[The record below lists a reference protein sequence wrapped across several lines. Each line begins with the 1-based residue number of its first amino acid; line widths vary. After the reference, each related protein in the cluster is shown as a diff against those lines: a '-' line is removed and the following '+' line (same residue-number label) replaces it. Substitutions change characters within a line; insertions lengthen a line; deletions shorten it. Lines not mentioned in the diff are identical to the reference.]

1 MRKQILGS
9 KLQMDALVKTVFN
22 VICACPAEDGDD
34 EVVYAYESEV
44 IEDTMIVKWDTED
57 LTDIANIMLDTA
69 LYYRSQD
76 KLLWEGI
83 TAEHKIEQP
92 ADNHFRI
99 LTTMDKYEK
108 LAEDYFVYNNI
119 TELQYVAMVYPLSLK
134 SNVNKVEL
142 LAVGLT
148 EEQMEIL
155 PKQAKTQVKA
165 QAINKKMTKIGNQ
178 VASTSK
184 IVMNDVVNPLGK
196 ATAKVGATVV
206 GGLGKT
212 ALDMALTASN
222 EILRDAACFSLNELK
237 QRDEVQTM
245 KYSLNKL
252 LGKTNKPQA
261 KQSANN
267 FTL

>member
-1 MRKQILGS
+1 MYKQLIGNVN
-9 KLQMDALVKTVFN
+9 QMVSLEETVFQS
-22 VICACPAEDGDD
+22 ICACQSEDG
-34 EVVYAYESEV
+34 EMMYAYEAEV
-44 IEDTMIVKWDTED
+44 IDDETMIIKWDTEC
-57 LTDIANIMLDTA
+57 LTDAANLMLDTV

-76 KLLWEGI
+76 KLLWQGVQSEV
-83 TAEHKIEQP
+83 KLEQP
-92 ADNHFRI
+92 AENHFRI
-99 LTTMDKYEK
+99 LTTMDKYEQ

-119 TELQYVAMVYPLSLK
+119 GENQYVALVYPLSLT
-134 SNVNKVEL
+134 SNINKVEL
-142 LAVGLT
+142 IAIGLT

-155 PKQAKTQVKA
+155 PKQAKTQMKA

-178 VASTSK
+178 VASSTK

-212 ALDMALTASN
+212 ALDMGLAAAN
-222 EILRDAACFSLNELK
+222 ELLRDAACFSLNELK

-261 KQSANN
+261 KQSMNN
-267 FTL
+267 FSL

>member
-1 MRKQILGS
+1 MKWRQILGNVN
-9 KLQMDALVKTVFN
+9 QMESLMETVFN
-22 VICACPAEDGDD
+22 QICAFQTEDG
-34 EVVYAYESEV
+34 EVCYAYEADV
-44 IEDTMIVKWDTED
+44 IEDTMVIKWDTDD
-57 LTDIANIMLDTA
+57 LTDAANLMLDTV

-76 KLLWEGI
+76 KLLWNGVQSEVKLE
-83 TAEHKIEQP
+83 TPAE
-92 ADNHFRI
+92 NHFRI
-99 LTTMDKYEK
+99 LTTMDKYEQI
-108 LAEDYFVYNNI
+108 AEDYFVYNNI
-119 TELQYVAMVYPLSLK
+119 GENQYVALVYPLSLT
-134 SNVNKVEL
+134 SNINKVEL
-142 LAVGLT
+142 IAVGLT
-148 EEQMEIL
+148 EDQMEIL
-155 PKQAKTQVKA
+155 PKQAKTQMKA
-165 QAINKKMTKIGNQ
+165 QAINKKMTKLGNQ

-212 ALDMALTASN
+212 ALDMGLTAAN
-222 EILRDAACFSLNELK
+222 ELLRDAACFSLNELK

-267 FTL
+267 FSL

>member
-1 MRKQILGS
+1 MFKQLIGNQV
-9 KLQMDALVKTVFN
+9 QMESLMTSVFN
-22 VICACPAEDGDD
+22 VICAYQTEEEEIG
-34 EVVYAYESEV
+34 YAYEAEV
-44 IEDTMIVKWDTED
+44 IDDMMIIKWDTDD
-57 LTDIANIMLDTA
+57 LTDVANIMLDTA

-76 KLLWEGI
+76 KMLWNGI
-83 TAEHKIEQP
+83 TSEYKIDAPAE
-92 ADNHFRI
+92 NHFRI
-99 LTTMDKYEK
+99 LTTLDKYEK

-119 TELQYVAMVYPLSLK
+119 TDQQYVAMVYPLSLTA
-134 SNVNKVEL
+134 NINKVEL

-155 PKQAKTQVKA
+155 PKQAKTQMKA
-165 QAINKKMTKIGNQ
+165 QAINKKITKIGNA
-178 VASTSK
+178 VSSSAK

-212 ALDMALTASN
+212 ALDMGLTAAN
-222 EILRDAACFSLNELK
+222 ELLRDAACFSLNELK
-237 QRDEVQTM
+237 QRDEIQTM

-267 FTL
+267 FSL